1 MHKVQINRMSKAK
14 VLVFNLIFFFFMVVV
29 DQISKYLIRHWGGFY
44 LCNPGIAWGMKL
56 PVLLFWFFWFLI
68 VFFVIYLIYKEIFR
82 KKSFNVFFLCA
93 LFLLL
98 AGTIGNLIDRII
110 YGCVVDFINLKI
122 WPVFNLADTF
132 IVLGAIIILFK
143 YPKRNQCV

>member
-1 MHKVQINRMSKAK
+1 MNKRR
-14 VLVFNLIFFFFMVVV
+14 VLVFNSIFFVFMVVL
-29 DQISKYLIRHWGGFY
+29 DQISKYLIRHYGGFY

-68 VFFVIYLIYKEIFR
+68 AIYIIYLIYKEFL
-82 KKSFNVFFLCA
+82 KKTLNIFFLCA
-93 LFLLL
+93 LFLIL
-98 AGTIGNLIDRII
+98 AGTIGNLIDRVIFGCII
-110 YGCVVDFINLKI
+110 DFINLKI